1 MDTIVYFGSRLD
13 DLRLD
18 ELEGARRGDDGAIEY
33 VTRGRAGLALSRRVV
48 ATDDLPRALDLLR
61 RAPVDALVVDARA
74 DTHAALRL
82 LELVFPAGRMGAP
95 LLRKRVLA
103 LVAAGATET
112 AFALGAHGIGG
123 VLPDPSGPTLAARL
137 DAMLAARGHGK
148 VAICLAGGGIEGL
161 LYELGVLRALD
172 ACMADR
178 SVVDLDLFCGISAG
192 AILGALLANGVG
204 PDEIL
209 RALDGGSNRLDPIG
223 RWDLFE
229 PNVGELASRLAVL
242 ARELARGGAGPRGA
256 LSSLLRAVPTAA
268 FSGRRL
274 TAWLERQLERPGM
287 SNRFGELR
295 RPLYVGATDQDT
307 SEAVLFGD
315 EGHAHVPVHRAVR
328 ASCALVPFYPPV
340 SVDGRWYVDGAFSRT
355 TNMRVA
361 AQRGATL
368 VILVDPLVPVRRRA
382 RLRARARRYLRRR
395 AGPQGA
401 DQRPLRQ
408 GGGRHRGDAPQRGVP
423 PLSARGR
430 GDADPLGLA
439 DEVLLSP
446 RGGGDRVRA
455 HAREDPRVVR
465 AARARPRAARHHAAP
480 PRSRRRAHAEG
491 AAPAL
496 RAERHRDRLTAP
508 SLVAGIASAAP
519 RGYRHAR

>member
-13 DLRLD
+13 ELRLD
-18 ELEGARRGDDGAIEY
+18 ALEGARRGPDGAIEY
-33 VTRGRAGLALSRRVV
+33 VSRGRAGLAITRRVI

-74 DTHAALRL
+74 DAEAALRL
-82 LELVFPAGRMGAP
+82 VGLVFPAGRMGAP

-103 LVAAGATET
+103 LVAAGATES
-112 AFALGAHGIGG
+112 AFAFGAHGIGG
-123 VLPDPSGPTLAARL
+123 VLADPSGPELAARL

-172 ACMADR
+172 ACMVDR
-178 SVVDLDLFCGISAG
+178 SVVDLDIFCGISAG

-229 PNVGELASRLAVL
+229 PNLGELASRLAVL
-242 ARELARGGAGPRGA
+242 ARELARGGEGPRGA

-274 TAWLERQLERPGM
+274 TAWLERQLTRPGM
-287 SNRFGELR
+287 SDRFEELR

-340 SVDGRWYVDGAFSRT
+340 SIDGRFYVDGAFSRT

-368 VILVDPLVPVRRRA
+368 VILVDPLVPVRAAEPGYVRA
-382 RLRARARRYLRRR
+382 R
-395 AGPQGA
+395 
-401 DQRPLRQ
+401 
-408 GGGRHRGDAPQRGVP
+408 GGIY
-423 PLSARGR
+423 
-430 GDADPLGLA
+430 
-439 DEVLLSP
+439 
-446 RGGGDRVRA
+446 
-455 HAREDPRVVR
+455 
-465 AARARPRAARHHAAP
+465 
-480 PRSRRRAHAEG
+480 G
-491 AAPAL
+491 AAQGLKAL
-496 RAERHRDRLTAP
+496 INGRFDKAVGAIAEMHPNVAFHLFRPEAEEMRILSGSPMKYFYRREVEEIAFEHTLAKIRESHVQLARDLALHGVTLRHPDRIGERTLKAP
-508 SLVAGIASAAP
+508 HPRFAPDAIGI
-519 RGYRHAR
+519 G

>member
-74 DTHAALRL
+74 DAQAALRL

-103 LVAAGATET
+103 LVPAGATET

-368 VILVDPLVPVRRRA
+368 VILVDPLVPVRAAEPGYVRA
-382 RLRARARRYLRRR
+382 RGGIYGAAQGLKALINGRFDKAVGAIAEMHPNVAFHLFRPEAEEMRILSGSPMKYFYRREVEEIAYERTLAKIRESYVQLARDLALHGITLRH
-395 AGPQGA
+395 P
-401 DQRPLRQ
+401 
-408 GGGRHRGDAPQRGVP
+408 
-423 PLSARGR
+423 
-430 GDADPLGLA
+430 
-439 DEVLLSP
+439 
-446 RGGGDRVRA
+446 DRVGERT
-455 HAREDPRVVR
+455 PK
-465 AARARPRAARHHAAP
+465 AP
-480 PRSRRRAHAEG
+480 PPRF
-491 AAPAL
+491 
-496 RAERHRDRLTAP
+496 AP
-508 SLVAGIASAAP
+508 SAIGI
-519 RGYRHAR
+519 G

>member
-368 VILVDPLVPVRRRA
+368 VILVDPLVPVRAAEPGYVRA
-382 RLRARARRYLRRR
+382 RGGIYGAAQGLKALINGRFDKAVGAIAEMHPNVAFHLFRPEAEEMRILSGSPMKYFYRREVEEIAYERTLAKIRESYVQLARDLALHGITLRH
-395 AGPQGA
+395 P
-401 DQRPLRQ
+401 
-408 GGGRHRGDAPQRGVP
+408 
-423 PLSARGR
+423 
-430 GDADPLGLA
+430 
-439 DEVLLSP
+439 
-446 RGGGDRVRA
+446 DRVGERT
-455 HAREDPRVVR
+455 PK
-465 AARARPRAARHHAAP
+465 AP
-480 PRSRRRAHAEG
+480 PPRF
-491 AAPAL
+491 
-496 RAERHRDRLTAP
+496 AP
-508 SLVAGIASAAP
+508 SAIGI
-519 RGYRHAR
+519 G

>member
-368 VILVDPLVPVRRRA
+368 VILVDPLVPVRAAEPGYVRA
-382 RLRARARRYLRRR
+382 RGGIYGAAQGLKALINGRVDKAVGAIAEMHPNVAFHLFRPEAEEMRILSGSPMKYFYRREVEEIAYERTLAKIRESYVQLARDLALHGITLRH
-395 AGPQGA
+395 P
-401 DQRPLRQ
+401 
-408 GGGRHRGDAPQRGVP
+408 
-423 PLSARGR
+423 
-430 GDADPLGLA
+430 
-439 DEVLLSP
+439 
-446 RGGGDRVRA
+446 DRVGERT
-455 HAREDPRVVR
+455 PK
-465 AARARPRAARHHAAP
+465 AP
-480 PRSRRRAHAEG
+480 PPRF
-491 AAPAL
+491 
-496 RAERHRDRLTAP
+496 AP
-508 SLVAGIASAAP
+508 SAIGI
-519 RGYRHAR
+519 G

>member
-18 ELEGARRGDDGAIEY
+18 ALEGARRGDDGAIQY

-74 DTHAALRL
+74 DAQAALRL

-95 LLRKRVLA
+95 LLRKRA
-103 LVAAGATET
+103 RAGRRGRDRDR
-112 AFALGAHGIGG
+112 LRPRGARDRRRA
-123 VLPDPSGPTLAARL
+123 PDPSGPELAARL
-137 DAMLAARGHGK
+137 DAMLGPAATARWRSAWPAAASRAALRARGAPRARRLHGGS
-148 VAICLAGGGIEGL
+148 IRGRPRSL
-161 LYELGVLRALD
+161 LRHQRGRHP
-172 ACMADR
+172 R
-178 SVVDLDLFCGISAG
+178 
-192 AILGALLANGVG
+192 ALLANGVG

-209 RALDGGSNRLDPIG
+209 RALDGGAT
-223 RWDLFE
+223 
-229 PNVGELASRLAVL
+229 ASIRSGAGTSSSRTSASPPRGWPCR
-242 ARELARGGAGPRGA
+242 ARAGAWRRGPRGA

-340 SVDGRWYVDGAFSRT
+340 
-355 TNMRVA
+355 
-361 AQRGATL
+361 
-368 VILVDPLVPVRRRA
+368 
-382 RLRARARRYLRRR
+382 LRRR
-395 AGPQGA
+395 ALVRRRRVLAHHEHAGGRAARRHARHPRRSARPGA
-401 DQRPLRQ
+401 RGRARLACARAAASTAPRRGSGAHQRPLRQ
-408 GGGRHRGDAPQRGVP
+408 GGRRHRGDAPERRLP
-423 PLSARGR
+423 PLPARGR
-430 GDADPLGLA
+430 GDAHPPGSPMKYFYRREVEEIAFEHTLA
-439 DEVLLSP
+439 KIRESHVQLARDLALHGVTLRHP
-446 RGGGDRVRA
+446 DRIGERT
-455 HAREDPRVVR
+455 
-465 AARARPRAARHHAAP
+465 
-480 PRSRRRAHAEG
+480 
-491 AAPAL
+491 L
-496 RAERHRDRLTAP
+496 RAPHPRFAP
-508 SLVAGIASAAP
+508 DAIGI
-519 RGYRHAR
+519 G